1 MAKKTG
7 SAAALPIMQQEA
19 EAGNAIEEAELQPEN
34 PDAPIEVPQEGANA
48 GAKPAEAAPAETP
61 KPKPENVVPVE
72 RLQEVIRER
81 NDLRERW
88 ARMDEKAKIAAQI
101 QQQAQATAETARIQA
116 QRPDPDVDP
125 AGARIFDLEQ
135 KLAQQDQKFQQFQN
149 TFQGT
154 TQQFN
159 EHQARL
165 QLQQFENM
173 DVQRA
178 MAAHP
183 DYMNALAHLRNTRIT
198 LNQRLGYTPEQAAAL
213 WETEKNAYVAQAMQN
228 GVSATEFAYEMAKTV
243 GYQPPQANGAA
254 PANGA
259 TNGAARIQQLQN
271 GQKVQGLGGKIPAAD
286 TEGYGNIDG
295 MTAAQFDD
303 WMNARWNEGGKFKEE
318 LMIQELNAN
327 PALRAKVNAK
337 FNALG

>member
-1 MAKKTG
+1 MAKKAG

-19 EAGNAIEEAELQPEN
+19 EAGNAIEETELQPEN

-48 GAKPAEAAPAETP
+48 GAKPDAAAEAP
-61 KPKPENVVPVE
+61 KPKQADNVVPVE

-81 NDLRERW
+81 NELRERW
-88 ARMDEKAKIAAQI
+88 ARLDEKGKIAAQI
-101 QQQAQATAETARIQA
+101 QQQAAATAEAARIQA

-165 QLQQFENM
+165 QLQQFENI

-178 MAAHP
+178 LAEHP
-183 DYMNALAHLRNTRIT
+183 DYMNALAHLRNTRIA
-198 LNQRLGYTPEQAAAL
+198 LNQKLGYTAEQAAAL

-228 GVSATEFAYEMAKTV
+228 GVSATAFAYEMSKAV

-254 PANGA
+254 PANG
-259 TNGAARIQQLQN
+259 NGAARIQQLQN
-271 GQKVQGLGGKIPAAD
+271 GQRMQGLGGKIPAAD
-286 TEGYGNIDG
+286 TDGMANIDG

-337 FNALG
+337 FQSLG